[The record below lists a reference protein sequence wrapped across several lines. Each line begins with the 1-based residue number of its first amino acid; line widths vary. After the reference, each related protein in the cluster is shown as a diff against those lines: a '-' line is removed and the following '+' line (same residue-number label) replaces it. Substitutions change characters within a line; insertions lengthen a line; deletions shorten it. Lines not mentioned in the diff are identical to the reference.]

1 MIQYKKNDDL
11 KGCEK
16 MSLNEILVT
25 EVKGVGKAM
34 VEKLAQLKIVTVK
47 DLLEYFPYRYENYEL
62 IDIHHAMHEE
72 KLPLKQKSLQLVVF
86 NIMENEG
93 SYEF

>member
-1 MIQYKKNDDL
+1 
-11 KGCEK
+11 

-47 DLLEYFPYRYENYEL
+47 DLLE
-62 IDIHHAMHEE
+62 
-72 KLPLKQKSLQLVVF
+72 
-86 NIMENEG
+86 
-93 SYEF
+93 